1 LGLKDFIFKKKL
13 TVLITGGAGFIGSH
27 LAEKFVSSGENV
39 IVLDN
44 LSTGSYKNIEH
55 LIKAKNFR
63 IIVDSV
69 LNESVVE
76 EAVKSAD
83 MVYHLAAAVGV
94 RLIIDE
100 PSKTIE
106 TNISGT
112 ESVLKMCSRYH
123 KKVLITSTS
132 EVYGNGVSER
142 FKEDDCCVIG
152 PPNKRRWSYAASKL
166 MDEHLAFA
174 YWYEKKLPVI
184 IVRLF
189 NVIGPRQTGRYGMV
203 VPTFIKQ
210 AKNNEVLTVFGDG
223 KQSRSF
229 LSVNDAAKVLIDLMD
244 NPNAIGNV
252 INIGSEEEINVEE
265 LAKMVIEIT
274 LSKSVLKYVPYSEA
288 YGEDFEDMRRR
299 VPDISKLKSLSG
311 FAPKE
316 KLVDIIKNLV
326 NSSYVNNQ

>member
-1 LGLKDFIFKKKL
+1 MFFKKQ
-13 TVLITGGAGFIGSH
+13 TILITGGAGFIGSH
-27 LAEKFVSSGENV
+27 LAERLVSKGEKI
-39 IVLDN
+39 IVLDD

-55 LIKAKNFR
+55 LTKSNNFQ

-69 LNESVVE
+69 LNENVVE
-76 EAVKSAD
+76 DIVKSCD

-94 RLIIDE
+94 RLIIEE

-123 KKVLITSTS
+123 KKFLMTSTS
-132 EVYGNGVSER
+132 EVYGSGVSER
-142 FKEDDCCVIG
+142 FNEEDCCVIG

-166 MDEHLAFA
+166 MDEHLAFS
-174 YWYEKKLPVI
+174 YWYEKQLPVI

-203 VPTFIKQ
+203 VPTFIRQ
-210 AKNNEVLTVFGDG
+210 ALDNEPLTVFGDG
-223 KQSRSF
+223 KQTRSF
-229 LSVNDAAKVLIDLMD
+229 LSVNDAVKVLVDFMN
-244 NPNAIGNV
+244 NPKVIGGV
-252 INIGSEEEINVEE
+252 FNIGSEEEINIEE
-265 LAKMVIEIT
+265 LAKMVIKIT
-274 LSKSVLKYVPYSEA
+274 ESSSSVKYVPYSEA

-299 VPDISKLKSLSG
+299 VPDVSKLKRING

-316 KLVDIIKNLV
+316 KLVDIIKNMVKL
-326 NSSYVNNQ
+326 NSVNNQ